1 LNMPDDMLRLA
12 PAPGSRVVVA
22 GGCGDFGRPV
32 VAAALAS
39 DLRVAV
45 LDLPQSL
52 ALHPPDPAV
61 VARPIDATDPEAVA
75 SAFTALDA
83 QWGGIDVLVFLVG
96 FTLTPPPRLDD
107 VTAAAWDDVL
117 AGNLRSAFLCTQ
129 AALPLLRRDGGGAIV
144 TVSSGLGYNLLPGF
158 GPYGAAKAG
167 LVALTKA
174 LAIENAPDIRANAV
188 APSAAH
194 TAFMSGGTGRGP
206 ETGGDDWFT
215 AGAAKGAS
223 TGVPPMGRLCEPED
237 VVGPVMFLAGPA
249 SGFMTGQVLHV
260 NGGRLTP

>member
-1 LNMPDDMLRLA
+1 MSDDMLRLA
-12 PAPGSRVVVA
+12 PAPGSRLAVA
-22 GGCGDFGRPV
+22 GGCGDFGRPI
-32 VAAALAS
+32 VAQALAS
-39 DLRVAV
+39 DLQVAV

-52 ALHPPDPAV
+52 ALHPPGPGV
-61 VARPIDATDPEAVA
+61 VAQPMDATDPEAVA
-75 SAFTALDA
+75 NAFTALDA
-83 QWGGIDVLVFLVG
+83 QWGGLDVLIFLVG
-96 FTLTPPPRLDD
+96 FTLTPPPRLDE
-107 VTAAAWDDVL
+107 VSPAAWDDVL

-129 AALPLLRRDGGGAIV
+129 AALPLL

-174 LAIENAPDIRANAV
+174 LAIENAPEIRANAV

-194 TAFMSGGTGRGP
+194 TAFMSGGTGRGA

-215 AGAAKGAS
+215 AGAAKNAS